1 MPHDDR
7 PIEHAP
13 KCQVRLTYTNEMG
26 PSGKRTPTSPAPGGV
41 HAPRPRRRPGR
52 SRTPCEFMRTV
63 APRSRPRA
71 RGGPRG
77 PGCSLHGRGTPARA
91 GAGSHAYGVCVRDS

>member
-52 SRTPCEFMRTV
+52 LRTPCKFMRTPPGRPGRV
-63 APRSRPRA
+63 AVHAARAGLQPARPV
-71 RGGPRG
+71 
-77 PGCSLHGRGTPARA
+77 RA
-91 GAGSHAYGVCVRDS
+91 GAGPHAYGVCVRDS